1 MIGLSCSCSRAHRA
15 GVTIATAATHTTFGD
30 WIFAGLSTT
39 FRTGAKHALARG
51 AVIQPVSALHYAVH
65 PLNAIASALPSTGVT
80 SPPSVSERITALR
93 LLLLRTHV
101 SDAGQEELGYWF
113 SQAAEG
119 QIPLVVDVSGSD
131 EMMTLI
137 ALKEEVEQAR
147 RSTMKMVFVG
157 AEEAHL
163 LAKEIGLYFVLFSQE
178 RC

>member
-65 PLNAIASALPSTGVT
+65 PLNVIASALPPTGVT
-80 SPPSVSERITALR
+80 PPPSVSERITALR

-137 ALKEEVEQAR
+137 ALKKEVEQAR